1 MAHEIKQ
8 IRVSSNDGIE
18 LDVIIDGETHEVRP
32 GIVEILRVEAI
43 LDELGIEKGVPFTK
57 QQMPPLVDAMIEHI
71 GVPHTAQIRALG
83 PKAQMRVA
91 TELLRIFNDVIGDP
105 QPAPE
110 EGTSRSSDP
119 MRAELPEPSESP
131 EEPVSRFST
140 SSAGATS
147 GSERSSE
154 G

>member
-8 IRVSSNDGIE
+8 IRVSENDGIR
-18 LDVIIDGETHEVRP
+18 LDVIVDGDTLEVRP

-57 QQMPPLVDAMIEHI
+57 QQMPTMVEAMIEHI
-71 GVPHTAQIRALG
+71 GVPHSARIRALG
-83 PKAQMRVA
+83 PKAQMVVA

-105 QPAPE
+105 RPAPE

-119 MRAELPEPSESP
+119 MRAELPEPSASP
-131 EEPVSRFST
+131 EEPVSHFST

-147 GSERSSE
+147 GSERSN
-154 G
+154 GG